1 MSNRQI
7 STQSQGGMALLMGLI
22 FMAVGGLII
31 LMALE
36 IIPMDPSSL
45 HAPRWVLGAAG
56 ALFFLSGA
64 LVFLQGIAGPDGE
77 HDALMRWVQYVLVLG
92 AMVAFSSVF
101 LWVGFGPGEREFQ
114 TTTSVGPLSVSGQ
127 GNDVVG
133 RCLFGGFGVLTA
145 LGTVYYAFQQLI
157 KILNLSGDGDE

>member
-1 MSNRQI
+1 
-7 STQSQGGMALLMGLI
+7 MGLI
-22 FMAVGGLII
+22 FMVVGGLII
-31 LMALE
+31 LMAVDIL
-36 IIPMDPSSL
+36 PLDPASL

-77 HDALMRWVQYVLVLG
+77 HDVLVQWVQYVLVLG
-92 AMVAFSSVF
+92 AMLAFSSVF

-133 RCLFGGFGVLTA
+133 RCLFGGFGALAA
-145 LGTVYYAFQQLI
+145 LGTVYYAFQQLT